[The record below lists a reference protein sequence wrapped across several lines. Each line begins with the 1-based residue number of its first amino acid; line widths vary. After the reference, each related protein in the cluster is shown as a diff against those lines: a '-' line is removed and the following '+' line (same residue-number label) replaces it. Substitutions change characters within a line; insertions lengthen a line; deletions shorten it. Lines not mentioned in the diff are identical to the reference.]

1 MIQIFDI
8 ERELG
13 LAAQIEQSNSIAYF
27 SSLEQVNKED
37 KIYATIK
44 ELLELANRSKG
55 DLWFG
60 MTVVSAVSGF
70 ISFFAGLYH
79 GK

>member
-1 MIQIFDI
+1 MAELEKFDMFKF
-8 ERELG
+8 G
-13 LAAQIEQSNSIAYF
+13 
-27 SSLEQVNKED
+27 SLVNQVETLQHKVDGMD
-37 KIYATIK
+37 KDIK

-55 DLWFG
+55 GLWFG